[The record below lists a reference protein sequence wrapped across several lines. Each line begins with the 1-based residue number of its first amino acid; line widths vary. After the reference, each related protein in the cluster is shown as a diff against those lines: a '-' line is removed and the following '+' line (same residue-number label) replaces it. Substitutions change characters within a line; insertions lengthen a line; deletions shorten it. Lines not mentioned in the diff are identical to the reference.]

1 MFLHVTAPVIILY
14 EINVYFHN
22 FHTGEKRKN
31 KKRKLCEICLSGMKN
46 YHTRKKKKKQE
57 RKVPSL
63 RGKKKNLTFKHK
75 KKQKTGRLTFIQ
87 EKKKY

>member
-46 YHTRKKKKKQE
+46 YHTRKKKKKTRE
-57 RKVPSL
+57 K
-63 RGKKKNLTFKHK
+63 GTFT
-75 KKQKTGRLTFIQ
+75 QG
-87 EKKKY
+87 EKKKFNFQT